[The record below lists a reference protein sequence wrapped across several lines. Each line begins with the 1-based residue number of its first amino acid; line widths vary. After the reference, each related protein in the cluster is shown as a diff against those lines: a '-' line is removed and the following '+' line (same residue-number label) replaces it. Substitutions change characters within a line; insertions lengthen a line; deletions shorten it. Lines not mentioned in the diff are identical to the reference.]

1 MIKVIFIC
9 HSSREVAYLFKTK
22 HDGKPIYVISLDEEF
37 DGKITVIQLK
47 ENHTLKQESKH

>member
-9 HSSREVAYLFKTK
+9 HSSREVAYPFKTK
-22 HDGKPIYVISLDEEF
+22 HDCKPIYVISLDEEF

-47 ENHTLKQESKH
+47 ENQTLKQESNR